1 MTSSLHEPAAQE
13 SREARVSGWEPIEG
27 SLATPRGFR
36 AASVASGIKKATG
49 ALDLALIFSEVP
61 QTTAAGVF
69 TTNLAAAAPVLLSRS
84 NLQESRGRARAVVIN
99 SGNANA
105 CTGAGGRRVAE
116 RTVSA
121 AATLLAVPRE
131 QTLVASTGVIGVP
144 LEPELVLSQLPALKE
159 KLSAENASSV
169 AQAIMTT
176 DTTPKSYAL
185 RSSINGGTVHLAGV
199 AKGSGMIHPRLA
211 TLLCFITTDALVG
224 PRMFHYV
231 LRAAVEVSFNRVS
244 VDGDTSTNDSVIAMA
259 NGASGVAVRPGNQ
272 SRAWFLAGLTRLCQ
286 ALARM
291 VARDGEGAKK
301 LVTVDVRGAKSDADA
316 ERIAR
321 AIANSPLV
329 KTAVAGS
336 DPNWGR
342 ILCAAGYSGA
352 RFNAEKVDILVN
364 ELFLCRKG
372 VDARFDEAAA
382 RRELDQKELT
392 LRMDLHAG
400 RGSSRIWTCDLTH
413 DYITI
418 NASYRT

>member
-1 MTSSLHEPAAQE
+1 MNPRLRTRKPTAT
-13 SREARVSGWEPIEG
+13 GWEPIEG
-27 SLATPRGFR
+27 GLATPRGFR

-49 ALDLALIFSEVP
+49 ALDLALIFSELP

-69 TTNLAAAAPVLLSRS
+69 TTNLAAAAPVVLSRRS
-84 NLQESRGRARAVVIN
+84 LQESRGQARAVVIN

-105 CTGAGGRRVAE
+105 CTGAEGLSVAE
-116 RTVSA
+116 QTAVA
-121 AATLLAVPRE
+121 AATLLDVAPE

-144 LEPELVLSQLPALKE
+144 LEPRLILNQLPTLKE
-159 KLSAENASSV
+159 NLSVENASSL
-169 AQAIMTT
+169 ARAIMTT
-176 DTTPKSYAL
+176 DTTPKSYVL
-185 RSSINGGTVHLAGV
+185 RSRIDGETVHLAGV

-211 TLLCFITTDALVG
+211 TLLCFITTDARVG
-224 PRMFHYV
+224 PRMLHYL

-272 SRAWFLAGLTRLCQ
+272 SRAWFLAGLTHLCQ
-286 ALARM
+286 TLARM
-291 VARDGEGAKK
+291 IARDGEGAKK
-301 LVTVDVRGAKSDADA
+301 LVTVEVRGAKSDADA
-316 ERIAR
+316 ERVAR
-321 AIANSPLV
+321 AVANSPLV

-342 ILCAAGYSGA
+342 VVCAAGYSGA
-352 RFNAEKVDILVN
+352 RFNPEKVDILVN
-364 ELFLCRKG
+364 DLFLCRKG

-382 RRELDQKELT
+382 RRELDLKEFT
-392 LRMDLHAG
+392 LRVDLHAG
-400 RGSSRIWTCDLTH
+400 RGFSRIWTCDLTH

>member
-1 MTSSLHEPAAQE
+1 MTSSLHEPLAHE
-13 SREARVSGWEPIEG
+13 SREPRVSVWEPAEG

-36 AASVASGIKKATG
+36 AASVAAGIKKATG

-69 TTNLAAAAPVLLSRS
+69 TTNLAAAAPVLLSRR
-84 NLQESRGRARAVVIN
+84 NLQRSRGQARAVVVN

-105 CTGAGGRRVAE
+105 CTGAGGLHVAE
-116 RTVSA
+116 RTA
-121 AATLLAVPRE
+121 AAAAALLNVPRE

-144 LEPELVLSQLPALKE
+144 LEPELILSQLPTLKE
-159 KLSAENASSV
+159 KLSVENASSV

-176 DTTPKSYAL
+176 DTTPKSYVL
-185 RSSINGGTVHLAGV
+185 RSSIDGETVHLAGV

-211 TLLCFITTDALVG
+211 TLLSFITTDALVG
-224 PRMFHYV
+224 PRMLHYV

-259 NGASGVAVRPGNQ
+259 NGASRVAVRPGNQ
-272 SRAWFLAGLTRLCQ
+272 SRAWFLAGLTELCQ

-291 VARDGEGAKK
+291 IARDGEGAKK
-301 LVTVDVRGAKSDADA
+301 LVTVEVRGAKSDSDA

-329 KTAVAGS
+329 KTALAGS

-352 RFNAEKVDILVN
+352 SFNPEKVDILVN

-372 VDARFDEAAA
+372 MDARFDETAA

-392 LRMDLHAG
+392 LRIDLHTG
-400 RGSSRIWTCDLTH
+400 RGSSRVWTCDLTH

>member
-1 MTSSLHEPAAQE
+1 MNPRLRTRKSTA
-13 SREARVSGWEPIEG
+13 SGWEPVEG

-36 AASVASGIKKATG
+36 AASVASGIKKETG

-69 TTNLAAAAPVLLSRS
+69 TTNLAAAAPVVLSRRS
-84 NLQESRGRARAVVIN
+84 LQESRGQARAVVIN

-105 CTGAGGRRVAE
+105 CTGAEGLRVAE
-116 RTVSA
+116 QTAVA
-121 AATLLAVPRE
+121 AATLLDVAPE

-144 LEPELVLSQLPALKE
+144 LEPRLILNQLPTLKE
-159 KLSAENASSV
+159 NLSVENASWV
-169 AQAIMTT
+169 ARAIMTT
-176 DTTPKSYAL
+176 DTTPKSYVL
-185 RSSINGGTVHLAGV
+185 RSRIDGETVHLAGV

-211 TLLCFITTDALVG
+211 TLLSFITTDARVG
-224 PRMFHYV
+224 PRMLHY
-231 LRAAVEVSFNRVS
+231 LLCAAVEVSFNRVS

-272 SRAWFLAGLTRLCQ
+272 SRAWFLAGLTHLCQ

-291 VARDGEGAKK
+291 IARDGEGAKK
-301 LVTVDVRGAKSDADA
+301 LVTVEVRGAKSDADA
-316 ERIAR
+316 ERVAR
-321 AIANSPLV
+321 AVANSPLV

-342 ILCAAGYSGA
+342 VMCAAGYSGA
-352 RFNAEKVDILVN
+352 RFNPEKVDILVN
-364 ELFLCRKG
+364 DLFLCRKG
-372 VDARFDEAAA
+372 MDARFDEAAA
-382 RRELDQKELT
+382 RRELDLKEFT
-392 LRMDLHAG
+392 LRVDLHAG
-400 RGSSRIWTCDLTH
+400 RGFSRIWTCDLTH

>member
-1 MTSSLHEPAAQE
+1 MNPRLRTRKSTA
-13 SREARVSGWEPIEG
+13 SGWEPVEG

-49 ALDLALIFSEVP
+49 ALDLALIFSELP

-69 TTNLAAAAPVLLSRS
+69 TTNLAAAAPVVLSRRS
-84 NLQESRGRARAVVIN
+84 LQESRGQARAVVIN

-105 CTGAGGRRVAE
+105 CTGAEGLSVAE
-116 RTVSA
+116 QTAVA
-121 AATLLAVPRE
+121 AATLLDVAPE

-144 LEPELVLSQLPALKE
+144 LEPRLILNQLPTLKE
-159 KLSAENASSV
+159 NLSVENASSL
-169 AQAIMTT
+169 ARAIMTT
-176 DTTPKSYAL
+176 DTTPKSYVL
-185 RSSINGGTVHLAGV
+185 RSRIDGEAVHLAGV

-211 TLLCFITTDALVG
+211 TLLCFITTDARVG
-224 PRMFHYV
+224 PRMLHYL

-272 SRAWFLAGLTRLCQ
+272 SRAWFLAGLTHLCQ
-286 ALARM
+286 TLARM
-291 VARDGEGAKK
+291 IARDGEGAKK
-301 LVTVDVRGAKSDADA
+301 LVTVEVRGAKSDADA
-316 ERIAR
+316 ERVAR
-321 AIANSPLV
+321 AVANSPLV

-342 ILCAAGYSGA
+342 IICAAGYSGA
-352 RFNAEKVDILVN
+352 SFNPEKVDILVN
-364 ELFLCRKG
+364 DLFLCRKG
-372 VDARFDEAAA
+372 VDARFDEATA
-382 RRELDQKELT
+382 RRELDLKELT
-392 LRMDLHAG
+392 LRLDLHAG
-400 RGSSRIWTCDLTH
+400 RGSSRFWTCDLTR

>member
-1 MTSSLHEPAAQE
+1 MNPRLRTRKSTA
-13 SREARVSGWEPIEG
+13 SGWEPVEG

-69 TTNLAAAAPVLLSRS
+69 TTNLAAAAPVVLSRRS
-84 NLQESRGRARAVVIN
+84 LQESRGQARAVVIN

-105 CTGAGGRRVAE
+105 CTGAEGLSVAE
-116 RTVSA
+116 QTAVA
-121 AATLLAVPRE
+121 AATLLDVAPE

-144 LEPELVLSQLPALKE
+144 LEPRLILNQLPTLKE
-159 KLSAENASSV
+159 NLSVENASSL
-169 AQAIMTT
+169 ARAIMTT
-176 DTTPKSYAL
+176 DTTPKSYVL
-185 RSSINGGTVHLAGV
+185 RSRIDGEAVHLAGV

-211 TLLCFITTDALVG
+211 TLLCFITTDARVG
-224 PRMFHYV
+224 PRMLHYL

-272 SRAWFLAGLTRLCQ
+272 SRAWFLAGLTHLCQ
-286 ALARM
+286 TLARM
-291 VARDGEGAKK
+291 IARDGEGAKK
-301 LVTVDVRGAKSDADA
+301 LVTVEVRGAKSDADA
-316 ERIAR
+316 ERVAR
-321 AIANSPLV
+321 AVANSPLV

-342 ILCAAGYSGA
+342 IICAAGYSGA
-352 RFNAEKVDILVN
+352 SFNPEKVDILVN
-364 ELFLCRKG
+364 DLFLCRKG
-372 VDARFDEAAA
+372 VDARFDEATA
-382 RRELDQKELT
+382 RRELDLKELT
-392 LRMDLHAG
+392 LRLDLHAG
-400 RGSSRIWTCDLTH
+400 RGSSRFWTCDLTR

>member
-1 MTSSLHEPAAQE
+1 MTSSLHEPRLRTRKPTAT
-13 SREARVSGWEPIEG
+13 GWEPIEG
-27 SLATPRGFR
+27 GLATPRGFR

-49 ALDLALIFSEVP
+49 ALDLALIFSELP

-69 TTNLAAAAPVLLSRS
+69 TTNLAAAAPVVLSRRS
-84 NLQESRGRARAVVIN
+84 LQESRGQARAVVIN

-105 CTGAGGRRVAE
+105 CTGAEGLSVAE
-116 RTVSA
+116 QTAVA
-121 AATLLAVPRE
+121 AATLLDVAPE

-144 LEPELVLSQLPALKE
+144 LEPRLILNQLPTLKE
-159 KLSAENASSV
+159 NLSVENASWV
-169 AQAIMTT
+169 ARAIMTT
-176 DTTPKSYAL
+176 DTTPKSYVL
-185 RSSINGGTVHLAGV
+185 RSRIDGETVHLAGV

-211 TLLCFITTDALVG
+211 TLLSFITTDARVG
-224 PRMFHYV
+224 PRMLHYL

-272 SRAWFLAGLTRLCQ
+272 SRAWFLAGLTHLCQ

-291 VARDGEGAKK
+291 IARDGEGAKK
-301 LVTVDVRGAKSDADA
+301 LVTVEVRGAKSDADA
-316 ERIAR
+316 ERVAR
-321 AIANSPLV
+321 AVANSPLV

-342 ILCAAGYSGA
+342 IICAAGYSGA
-352 RFNAEKVDILVN
+352 SFNPEKVDILVN
-364 ELFLCRKG
+364 DLFLCRKG
-372 VDARFDEAAA
+372 VDARFDEATA
-382 RRELDQKELT
+382 RRELDLKELT
-392 LRMDLHAG
+392 LRLDLHAG
-400 RGSSRIWTCDLTH
+400 RGSSRFWTCDLTR

>member
-1 MTSSLHEPAAQE
+1 MNPRLRTRKSTA
-13 SREARVSGWEPIEG
+13 SGWEPVEG

-69 TTNLAAAAPVLLSRS
+69 TTNLAAAAPVVLSRRS
-84 NLQESRGRARAVVIN
+84 LQESRGQARAVVIN

-105 CTGAGGRRVAE
+105 CTGAEGLSVAE
-116 RTVSA
+116 QTAVA
-121 AATLLAVPRE
+121 AATLLDVAPE

-144 LEPELVLSQLPALKE
+144 LEPRLILNQLPTLKE
-159 KLSAENASSV
+159 NLSVENASWV
-169 AQAIMTT
+169 ARAIMTT
-176 DTTPKSYAL
+176 DTTPKSYVL
-185 RSSINGGTVHLAGV
+185 RSRIDGETVHLAGV

-211 TLLCFITTDALVG
+211 TLLSFITTDARVG
-224 PRMFHYV
+224 PRMLHYL

-272 SRAWFLAGLTRLCQ
+272 SRAWFLAGLTHLCQ

-291 VARDGEGAKK
+291 IARDGEGAKK
-301 LVTVDVRGAKSDADA
+301 LVTVEIRGAKSDADA
-316 ERIAR
+316 ERVAR
-321 AIANSPLV
+321 AVANSPLV

-342 ILCAAGYSGA
+342 VVCAAGYSGA
-352 RFNAEKVDILVN
+352 RFNPEKVDILVN
-364 ELFLCRKG
+364 DLFLCRKG

-382 RRELDQKELT
+382 RRELDLKEFT
-392 LRMDLHAG
+392 LRVDLHAG
-400 RGSSRIWTCDLTH
+400 RGFSRIWTCDLTH

-418 NASYRT
+418 NTSYRT

>member
-1 MTSSLHEPAAQE
+1 MTSSLHEPRLRTRKPTAT
-13 SREARVSGWEPIEG
+13 GWEPIEG
-27 SLATPRGFR
+27 GLATPRGFR

-49 ALDLALIFSEVP
+49 ALDLALIFSELP

-69 TTNLAAAAPVLLSRS
+69 TTNLAAAAPVVLSRRS
-84 NLQESRGRARAVVIN
+84 LQESRGQARAVVIN

-105 CTGAGGRRVAE
+105 CTGAEGLSVAE
-116 RTVSA
+116 QTAVA
-121 AATLLAVPRE
+121 AATLLDVAPE

-144 LEPELVLSQLPALKE
+144 LEPRLILNQLPTLKE
-159 KLSAENASSV
+159 NLSVENASWV
-169 AQAIMTT
+169 ARAIMTT
-176 DTTPKSYAL
+176 DTTPKSYVL
-185 RSSINGGTVHLAGV
+185 RSRIDGETVHLAGV

-211 TLLCFITTDALVG
+211 TLLSFITTDARVG
-224 PRMFHYV
+224 PRMLHYL

-272 SRAWFLAGLTRLCQ
+272 SRAWFLAGLTHLCQ

-291 VARDGEGAKK
+291 IARDGEGAKK
-301 LVTVDVRGAKSDADA
+301 LVTVEIRGAKSDADA
-316 ERIAR
+316 ERVAR
-321 AIANSPLV
+321 AVANSPLV

-342 ILCAAGYSGA
+342 VVCAAGYSGA
-352 RFNAEKVDILVN
+352 RFNPEKVDILVN
-364 ELFLCRKG
+364 DLFLCRKG

-382 RRELDQKELT
+382 RRELDLKEFT
-392 LRMDLHAG
+392 LRVDLHAG
-400 RGSSRIWTCDLTH
+400 RGFSRIWTCDLTH

>member
-1 MTSSLHEPAAQE
+1 MTPLPHQSVAQE
-13 SREARVSGWEPIEG
+13 SRIAAPSGWEPIEG

-36 AASVASGIKKATG
+36 AASVASGIKRAAG

-69 TTNLAAAAPVLLSRS
+69 TTNLAAAAPVLLSRR
-84 NLQESRGRARAVVIN
+84 NLQESRGRARAVIVN

-105 CTGAGGRRVAE
+105 CTGAAGVRVAE
-116 RTVSA
+116 GAVA
-121 AATLLAVPRE
+121 AGATLLGVPAE
-131 QTLVASTGVIGVP
+131 QILVASTGVIGVP
-144 LEPELVLSQLPALKE
+144 LELRLIVSQLPTLKE
-159 KLSAENASSV
+159 NLSVENAGCV
-169 AQAIMTT
+169 ARAIMTT
-176 DTTPKSYAL
+176 DTTPKSYVL
-185 RSSINGGTVHLAGV
+185 RSRIDGKTVHLAGV

-224 PRMFHYV
+224 PRMLHYV

-259 NGASGVAVRPGNQ
+259 SGASAVAVRPGNQ
-272 SRAWFLAGLTRLCQ
+272 SRAWFLAGLTHLCQ

-291 VARDGEGAKK
+291 IARDGEGAKR
-301 LVTVDVRGAKSDADA
+301 LVTVEVVGAKSDADA
-316 ERIAR
+316 ELVAR

-342 ILCAAGYSGA
+342 IMCAAGYSGA
-352 RFNAEKVDILVN
+352 TFNPEKVDILVN
-364 ELFLCRKG
+364 DLFLCRKG
-372 VDARFDEAAA
+372 VDAGFDEAAA
-382 RRELDQKELT
+382 RRELDLKELT
-392 LRMDLHAG
+392 LRVDLHAG

-418 NASYRT
+418 NASYRS

>member
-105 CTGAGGRRVAE
+105 CTGTGGGRVAE

-144 LEPELVLSQLPALKE
+144 LEPELILSQLPALKE

-176 DTTPKSYAL
+176 DTTPK
-185 RSSINGGTVHLAGV
+185 
-199 AKGSGMIHPRLA
+199 
-211 TLLCFITTDALVG
+211 
-224 PRMFHYV
+224 
-231 LRAAVEVSFNRVS
+231 
-244 VDGDTSTNDSVIAMA
+244 
-259 NGASGVAVRPGNQ
+259 
-272 SRAWFLAGLTRLCQ
+272 
-286 ALARM
+286 
-291 VARDGEGAKK
+291 
-301 LVTVDVRGAKSDADA
+301 
-316 ERIAR
+316 
-321 AIANSPLV
+321 
-329 KTAVAGS
+329 
-336 DPNWGR
+336 
-342 ILCAAGYSGA
+342 
-352 RFNAEKVDILVN
+352 
-364 ELFLCRKG
+364 
-372 VDARFDEAAA
+372 
-382 RRELDQKELT
+382 
-392 LRMDLHAG
+392 
-400 RGSSRIWTCDLTH
+400 
-413 DYITI
+413 
-418 NASYRT
+418 